1 MGLLGQHILEVRSAE
16 NDEENQKI
24 ILPEFAEFFSE
35 VRSAEKENE
44 NGILKM
50 ENEYDT
56 KTFGEKLFYEVE
68 NTYACLTWE
77 ARRKSPAEQ
86 KTHQQAVQ
94 RAVQFPAQLR
104 NSN

>member
-1 MGLLGQHILEVRSAE
+1 MKVFQELAFYSHTTFKAHLLGLLGQHILEVRSAE

-68 NTYACLTWE
+68 NTYACLTLE
-77 ARRKSPAEQ
+77 AHFA
-86 KTHQQAVQ
+86 
-94 RAVQFPAQLR
+94 
-104 NSN
+104 